1 MAWTSTTF
9 LERFPEFGNLDAPV
23 VTATIQE
30 AERQND
36 SDVWGDQYDD
46 AVVYFT
52 AHLLAARTQAIGQQ
66 VGVTGSARV
75 TKYVGASG
83 YTLADTTYGAAY
95 LFLREGLVDMSGF
108 SF

>member
-9 LERFPEFGNLDAPV
+9 LERFPEFSNLDAPV

-30 AERQND
+30 AERQNNAD
-36 SDVWGDQYDD
+36 IWGDQYDD
-46 AVVYFT
+46 AVLYLT
-52 AHLLAARTQAIGQQ
+52 GHLLASRTQAIGQQ

-75 TKYVGASG
+75 SKYVGAAG

-95 LFLREGLVDMSGF
+95 LFLREGVVEMTGF
-108 SF
+108 CF